1 MSEKILMKGA
11 EAIGEAAIKAGCR
24 LFFGYPITPQ
34 NEAPAY
40 MSKRMPEVNGTFLQ
54 AESEVS
60 AINMLYGA
68 AGAGHRVMTSS
79 SSPGISLMMEG
90 LSYIAGAQLPVVVV
104 NVMRGGPGLGGIGPA
119 QADYFQSTKGGGHG
133 DFRIITLA
141 PADLQEQ
148 VDIMYDAFDLADKY
162 RNPVMVLT
170 DGLLGQIMEAV
181 EFKTELDPSSFKPPA
196 WAVTG
201 RKNRPKNL
209 INSFDLD
216 LDGLERHNHEI
227 QAKYKTIQEKEVK
240 FESFHA
246 EDSEIVVVAYGT
258 MGRICKTAIRKMR
271 EKENASVGLLRPIT
285 LWPFP
290 EKKMLELAQKPSV
303 KAFCTFELSAGQM
316 VEDVRLYSK
325 ELKPV
330 HFHGRT
336 GGNVPSPEE
345 VIEKIKSVQKEAR

>member
-11 EAIGEAAIKAGCR
+11 EAMGEAAIKAGCR

-40 MSKRMPEVNGTFLQ
+40 MSRRMPEVGGTFLQ
-54 AESEVS
+54 AESEVA

-68 AGAGHRVMTSS
+68 AAAGHRVMTSS
-79 SSPGISLMMEG
+79 SSPGVSLMMEG
-90 LSYIAGAQLPVVVV
+90 ISYIAGAQLPVVLV

-133 DFRIITLA
+133 DYRIITLA

-148 VDIMYDAFDLADKY
+148 VDLMYDAFDLADEY

-181 EFKTELDPSSFKPPA
+181 EFKREKDLTTLISKP
-196 WAVTG
+196 WAANG
-201 RKNRPKNL
+201 RKDRTKNL
-209 INSFDLD
+209 ISSFDLD
-216 LDGLERHNHEI
+216 LDGLERHNNTI
-227 QAKYKTIQEKEVK
+227 QAKYNIIKEKEVRC
-240 FESFHA
+240 ESFHA
-246 EDSEIVVVAYGT
+246 EESDIVAIAYGT
-258 MGRICKTAIRKMR
+258 MGRICKTAIKQMR
-271 EKENASVGLLRPIT
+271 EDGASVGMFRPIS

-290 EKKMLELAQKPSV
+290 EKEILQLAQNSKV
-303 KAFCTFELSAGQM
+303 KAFVVFELSAGQM
-316 VEDVRLYSK
+316 IEDVKMYTK
-325 ELKPV
+325 DMKPV

-336 GGNVPSPEE
+336 GGNVPSPGE
-345 VIEKIKSVQKEAR
+345 VIEKIRSVQKEAI

>member
-11 EAIGEAAIKAGCR
+11 EAMGEAAIKAGCR

-40 MSKRMPEVNGTFLQ
+40 MSKRLPEVGGTFLQ

-68 AGAGHRVMTSS
+68 AAAGHRVMTSS

-90 LSYIAGAQLPVVVV
+90 ISYIAGAQLPVVVV

-133 DFRIITLA
+133 DYRLITLA
-141 PADLQEQ
+141 PTDLQEQ
-148 VDIMYDAFDLADKY
+148 VDLMYDAFDMADEY

-181 EFKTELDPSSFKPPA
+181 EFKREKDLSTLIPKP
-196 WAVTG
+196 WATTG
-201 RKNRPKNL
+201 RVNRPKNL

-216 LDGLERHNHEI
+216 LDGLERHNQKI
-227 QAKYKTIQEKEVK
+227 QAKYRTIQEKEVR

-246 EDSEIVVVAYGT
+246 DESEIVIVAYGT
-258 MGRICKTAIRKMR
+258 MARICKTAIKTLR
-271 EKENASVGLLRPIT
+271 EQGVSVGMLRPIT

-290 EKKMLELAQKPSV
+290 EKQVLELAQNQKT
-303 KAFCTFELSAGQM
+303 KAFLVIELSAGQM
-316 VEDVRLYSK
+316 VEDVQRYSRM
-325 ELKPV
+325 LKPV
-330 HFHGRT
+330 LFHGRT
-336 GGNVPSPEE
+336 GGNVPSPNE
-345 VIEKIKSVQKEAR
+345 VIEKIRQAQKEVK